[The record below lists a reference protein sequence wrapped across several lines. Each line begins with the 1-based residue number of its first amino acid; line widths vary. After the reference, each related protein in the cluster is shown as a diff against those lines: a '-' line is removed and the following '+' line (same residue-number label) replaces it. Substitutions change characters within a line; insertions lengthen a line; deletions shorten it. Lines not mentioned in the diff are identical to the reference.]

1 MKHALRSIACLL
13 FAALIYTGCA
23 RPAEAQSLEVR
34 AVRADYGWHGVGG
47 ELQVHQPT
55 LEFSAPW
62 VGVWE
67 RWPASPRY
75 GDWRYVKV
83 LINCDNWTQIPFA
96 TLDPDGNMQLIGD
109 ATGADPVQQW
119 AERGST
125 QDKTITAICNLY
137 GYVRQVAPV
146 WHAESS
152 IGTIRRIDKP

>member
-47 ELQVHQPT
+47 DLQVHQPT

-83 LINCDNWTQIPFA
+83 LINCDNFTQIPFA
-96 TLDPDGNMQLIGD
+96 TLSPDGDMQLVAD
-109 ATGADPVQQW
+109 ATGADPAQHWPDPGTVQ
-119 AERGST
+119 AR
-125 QDKTITAICNLY
+125 TIDAVCNLF
-137 GYVRQVAPV
+137 GYVHQVAPV
-146 WHAESS
+146 RHAESS
-152 IGTIRRIDKP
+152 IGKIRRIDKP